1 MARNACQ
8 FDTTDGPCPGSGHRF
23 GSGTAA
29 DQFRSASG
37 KAPSPPPRPPAPPP
51 SPSSLSSLLSSLLVG
66 GAPVGGS
73 GNALGGHYT
82 GSSDQNLLGEWGN
95 QTDVGEASHVQ
106 HLVRQSMLA
115 LQKIVGVQFYPTV
128 DGVSETIETLQ
139 VRVRSARVQ
148 VVAGKKYQIEA
159 ELTPSCNRPSIAAEL
174 TPPPCKV
181 SVLSLEIY
189 EQVWSSTMRLMVATQ
204 HVVASP
210 THHPANNLLLGQ
222 PGPADKGLDLMGLAS
237 SLAVLQEAGESKGAV
252 LEEVEP
258 DLPQIHSDDFP
269 CEVGGYACTEDWRPV
284 CGKNG
289 VTYSNACKADDACQ
303 SVGATD
309 GACSA
314 LKASPLTRTALLAS
328 IVLVA
333 AGVLFG
339 VASVVRVRAANRI
352 PTADQAT
359 LRVGPKSDD
368 DAATPAQT
376 PLRIVRVELETREA
390 RVPI

>member
-1 MARNACQ
+1 
-8 FDTTDGPCPGSGHRF
+8 
-23 GSGTAA
+23 
-29 DQFRSASG
+29 
-37 KAPSPPPRPPAPPP
+37 
-51 SPSSLSSLLSSLLVG
+51 
-66 GAPVGGS
+66 
-73 GNALGGHYT
+73 
-82 GSSDQNLLGEWGN
+82 
-95 QTDVGEASHVQ
+95 
-106 HLVRQSMLA
+106 
-115 LQKIVGVQFYPTV
+115 
-128 DGVSETIETLQ
+128 
-139 VRVRSARVQ
+139 
-148 VVAGKKYQIEA
+148 
-159 ELTPSCNRPSIAAEL
+159 
-174 TPPPCKV
+174 
-181 SVLSLEIY
+181 
-189 EQVWSSTMRLMVATQ
+189 MRLMVATQ

-210 THHPANNLLLGQ
+210 THHPTNNLLLGQ

-339 VASVVRVRAANRI
+339 VVSVVRVRAARRAA
-352 PTADQAT
+352 TADQVA
-359 LRVGPKSDD
+359 LHVGSKSDD
-368 DAATPAQT
+368 PSADVTMAPIQ
-376 PLRIVRVELETREA
+376 IVKKVDLDNLERK
-390 RVPI
+390 VSP

>member
-1 MARNACQ
+1 ML
-8 FDTTDGPCPGSGHRF
+8 P
-23 GSGTAA
+23 
-29 DQFRSASG
+29 
-37 KAPSPPPRPPAPPP
+37 PSPSPSHTRARSPPP

-66 GAPVGGS
+66 GVPVGGS

-82 GSSDQNLLGEWGN
+82 GSSDPNLMGGWKN
-95 QTDVGEASHVQ
+95 QTDIGEASHVY
-106 HLVRQSMLA
+106 HLVHQSML
-115 LQKIVGVQFYPTV
+115 GVQSLGGTFYPTG
-128 DGVSETIETLQ
+128 DGVVETIETLQ

-148 VVAGKKYQIEA
+148 VVAGKNYQIEA
-159 ELTPSCNRPSIAAEL
+159 ELTPSCNRLSITAEL
-174 TPPPCKV
+174 TPPPCRV
-181 SVLSLEIY
+181 SLLSLEIY

-204 HVVASP
+204 RVVAP
-210 THHPANNLLLGQ
+210 PKTYNLLFGQ
-222 PGPADKGLDLMGLAS
+222 TGPADMGLDLMGLAS

-339 VASVVRVRAANRI
+339 VASVVRVRAANRAA
-352 PTADQAT
+352 TADQET

-368 DAATPAQT
+368 DAATLAQT
-376 PLRIVRVELETREA
+376 PLRIVRVELEQRGT